1 MRDSRARD
9 HPTSRTGT
17 DGAVKTAYR
26 NGSRRQDRVQEG
38 VASSRPRT
46 GTGRAVKTA
55 YRNLET
61 DHGFGTVRAPTAFER
76 RRGKDRRDQS
86 SRRLAVGRDALA
98 SGRRD
103 ALASGRRDALASGR
117 AGRPAAA
124 TVVPRGDRGPARSSL
139 GSVGK
144 TRGPRGASASAESL
158 TPRPTGWPW
167 SKRAGQRPPPAKA
180 APEGRAGT
188 LAEAAGAPGTFTGTA
203 KAAGIRRLAAKG
215 AKGFRRDM
223 AWLDGGEARGCRAR
237 PESGGDVGACW
248 GKVMP

>member
-26 NGSRRQDRVQEG
+26 NGSRRQDRVQEPRN
-38 VASSRPRT
+38 RPRL
-46 GTGRAVKTA
+46 RDCPCA
-55 YRNLET
+55 
-61 DHGFGTVRAPTAFER
+61 HGVRAPA
-76 RRGKDRRDQS
+76 GKGPARPVQS
-86 SRRLAVGRDALA
+86 TA
-98 SGRRD
+98 SGRAGRPR
-103 ALASGRRDALASGR
+103 LRSGGGR
-117 AGRPAAA
+117 AGRPRLRAAGRPRLRAAGRSRLRAAGRSRLRSAGRPAAA

>member
-158 TPRPTGWPW
+158 TPRHRGGPGP
-167 SKRAGQRPPPAKA
+167 RAPPHGRRRRRPPPKA
-180 APEGRAGT
+180 GPEPSPRP
-188 LAEAAGAPGTFTGTA
+188 PG
-203 KAAGIRRLAAKG
+203 
-215 AKGFRRDM
+215 
-223 AWLDGGEARGCRAR
+223 R
-237 PESGGDVGACW
+237 PEPSPGRPRPPGSGVSQQREQRDSGGTWRGWMGEKHAGVERDQSRVATWAHVGAR
-248 GKVMP
+248 